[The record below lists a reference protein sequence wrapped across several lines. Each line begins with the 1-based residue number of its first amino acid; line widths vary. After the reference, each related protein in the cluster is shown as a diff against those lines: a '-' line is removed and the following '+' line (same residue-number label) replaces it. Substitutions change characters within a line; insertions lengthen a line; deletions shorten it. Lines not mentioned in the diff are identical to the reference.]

1 MEPDILFQLMLMDT
15 TDVSR
20 RGPWTMGCRFKP
32 VSFHFTVSLPPKM
45 GDAILTSLSLPPS
58 GKPASTRPPS
68 NLPASNQPSTSA
80 DWRRS
85 SRRTPA
91 AAEAPFIAPVI
102 GLISNKDVPV
112 MISAG
117 KKKAKARAAED
128 GSKGSNRA
136 KRKQPDD
143 DDGVD
148 GGEEEEEEEGAGTE
162 ADERPVGRGASKRG
176 RRTTLKKT
184 NGRRRRGGS
193 RSLSEDGDLNPHPRG
208 APSKICGASPLP
220 TDLSLRV
227 AVATCLLNQPTVV
240 FHRLDTAAF
249 GAANTDAN
257 VERARSERRGVHD
270 DGGEQGGS
278 GNVCTKKNSTESLCS
293 DGKE

>member
-1 MEPDILFQLMLMDT
+1 M
-15 TDVSR
+15 
-20 RGPWTMGCRFKP
+20 
-32 VSFHFTVSLPPKM
+32 
-45 GDAILTSLSLPPS
+45 
-58 GKPASTRPPS
+58 
-68 NLPASNQPSTSA
+68 SA
-80 DWRRS
+80 AVTG
-85 SRRTPA
+85 RRTPA

-102 GLISNKDVPV
+102 GLISNKDVPA

-128 GSKGSNRA
+128 GSKGSNRV

-143 DDGVD
+143 DDDVD
-148 GGEEEEEEEGAGTE
+148 GGEEEEEEGAGTE
-162 ADERPVGRGASKRG
+162 AGERPVGRGASKSG

-184 NGRRRRGGS
+184 NGRRRRGRS
-193 RSLSEDGDLNPHPRG
+193 RSLSEDGDLNPD
-208 APSKICGASPLP
+208 CGASPSP
-220 TDLSLRV
+220 TDMSLRV
-227 AVATCLLNQPTVV
+227 AVSACLLNQPTVV
-240 FHRLDTAAF
+240 FHRLDTAAFGAANTDANVERARSERRGDDQDNGGEQGGSSDGTPDSRGAPSTVRGASWLAADPCLRAAFSSCLLSQPTVLLRRLDGDAF